1 MRHLGPLAEPRFKG
15 ALKGTKIPVPFSA
28 AEDIRMAEEH
38 RPKRITDS
46 YLAGLKSKAARYKK
60 NLGNCL
66 TLFISPKGKK
76 VFCMIWDIGRKSY
89 T

>member
-1 MRHLGPLAEPRFKG
+1 
-15 ALKGTKIPVPFSA
+15 
-28 AEDIRMAEEH
+28 MAEEH

>member
-60 NLGNCL
+60 NLGDRL
-66 TLFISPKGKK
+66 TIFVSPNGKK
-76 VFCMIWDIGRKSY
+76 RSA
-89 T
+89 